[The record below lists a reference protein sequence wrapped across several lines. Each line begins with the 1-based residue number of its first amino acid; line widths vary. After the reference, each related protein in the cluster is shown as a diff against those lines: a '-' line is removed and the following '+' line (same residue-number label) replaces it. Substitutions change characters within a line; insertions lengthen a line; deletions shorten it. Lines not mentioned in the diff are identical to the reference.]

1 MLYGSAKPCGFSIA
15 KVTFLGHARAAR
27 SQQRPFAPGAE
38 ALEGAAPH
46 LFRPMYA
53 TANMGHPSREAGLAH
68 CEQKNSS
75 DSALRHQKYSVLLL
89 RCAANL
95 NKASDTVF
103 SLSVGSKAIL

>member
-15 KVTFLGHARAAR
+15 QVTFLGHAHAAR

-53 TANMGHPSREAGLAH
+53 PRQAGAGTANMGHPSREAGLAH

-75 DSALRHQKYSVLLL
+75 DSALRYQRYSVLSTEV
-89 RCAANL
+89 RG
-95 NKASDTVF
+95 K
-103 SLSVGSKAIL
+103 SK